1 MTEKKFAIV
10 AGAGPGLGHALLRR
24 FEEGGMHAVGLV
36 RNLPEGGTGLDIR
49 KCDLSEAGVT
59 KGVISDLIKQYGPPK
74 IVVHNPSNLVIQ
86 PLLELNADEFE
97 ASWRAMVLT
106 ALHLGQSV
114 LQPMVRGG
122 GGAFI
127 VSGATASLRGG
138 AKFAALASAKF
149 ALRGLTQSMAR
160 EFQPSGIHVI
170 HAILDG
176 IIDTKRARSKFDLD
190 PAQMMRPEDIADA
203 YWQLAH
209 QPASAWTHEVDLR
222 PQSENF

>member
-1 MTEKKFAIV
+1 
-10 AGAGPGLGHALLRR
+10 
-24 FEEGGMHAVGLV
+24 
-36 RNLPEGGTGLDIR
+36 
-49 KCDLSEAGVT
+49 
-59 KGVISDLIKQYGPPK
+59 
-74 IVVHNPSNLVIQ
+74 VVHNPNNLVIQ

-106 ALHLGQSV
+106 ALHLGQAV

-176 IIDTKRARSKFDLD
+176 IIDTKRARAKFDLD
-190 PAQMMRPEDIADA
+190 PAKMMKTQDIAQA

>member
-1 MTEKKFAIV
+1 MTDQKLAIV

-24 FEEGGMHAVGLV
+24 FDEGGMKAVGLV
-36 RNLPEGGTGLDIR
+36 RSAPPTDTGLDIR
-49 KCDLSEAGVT
+49 TCDLSEAAIT
-59 KGVISDLIKQYGPPK
+59 KRVISGLIQEFGPPK
-74 IVVHNPSNLVIQ
+74 IVVHNPNNLVIQ
-86 PLLELNADEFE
+86 SLLDLNADEFE

-106 ALHLGQSV
+106 ALHLGQAV
-114 LQPMVRGG
+114 LQPMVRAG

-176 IIDTKRARSKFDLD
+176 IIDTKRARAKFDLD
-190 PAQMMRPEDIADA
+190 PAKMMKTADIAQA